1 MTMAAALIV
10 PIQVQALLVNA
21 RVRAQSFQRWSMDYA
36 SLAAYVSP
44 EPPAFSGDDPDWA
57 ADSLD
62 DGVHLHWT
70 LPTALRHGVQDS
82 ATGTTAYPKVPNR
95 WLVVRAAGPSGVATG
110 RTATAWI
117 VESDYVGADGTS
129 PYVDPTAS
137 TPTPTLIGRALP
149 LAGWSETGAGPLF
162 LTAVGPGNVAFA
174 SYQPYVANVFSLHDP
189 VTGVTEGEVLS
200 YLVVG
205 WYSDPS
211 ADVLAGTGG
220 FAGLTAALGWD
231 VTGAETAATSVYH
244 GMVRDLTWSSTATAP
259 RPTATRLAVG
269 NTSVDALTALIRLQ
283 AAQQAQT
290 TLDPD
295 LLEAFQYDLLRALD
309 DPDGPALLDAQIH
322 DAWFGSRSGG
332 SVWEVV
338 AIPPADSTQAARQE
352 DVPVTP
358 PSWLAGLN
366 HAQAA
371 YDQAVREL
379 SALRRQL
386 YETWWKRGNA
396 ARLPA
401 YPEGLTDAQFAAA
414 LNPAQPGGIAAQ
426 VVAQAAAVAAAQ
438 AAIPWGATQADLA
451 QAIMAYTAARPLSPG
466 TQLKRSDLPPFRVA
480 TDPVVVVAGT
490 QANAFVDDLGTD
502 ANGLL
507 PCRFA
512 DQVVTGL
519 VVTGPPLAVG
529 PGPVLLPGSPPIP
542 PPPPPTATVTAAT
555 LAGRAPTVD
564 LTNVPAVPGAL
575 LTEFLLLDPANA
587 ALVVLVGLNST
598 DPGTIAQTTAQMTA
612 GSGVAGTLPAI
623 LQPIWTQPWAPLFF
637 EWEVLY
643 YPIAYTQPPAQP
655 GAAPV
660 SPWSFDGT
668 GYTWT
673 GAGADTADPIV
684 LSGRTILT
692 PQPAFTFKARL
703 DAYLASNPDVTLSDL
718 ESFIASID
726 GWDFLSQTL
735 SGFNALLTRRDP
747 TSGLAPDAATVII
760 PPSATL
766 ATLVGPDATARP
778 LPGAAQPE
786 FGTWPSSGF
795 QPLRAGQFAFRRAA
809 VVDRFGQ
816 SLDLVTPDTSAATA
830 PVPADGLTPQGSY
843 VLPGQTARFV
853 QLPPRLLQAARL
865 AAGFVSATDDTVSLP
880 VDGDANPVCAWILP
894 NHLDAALSCYD
905 PGGAALGEVT
915 LTIATSGQPQVTW
928 LPAPG
933 SGYGSIASLVPALPH
948 LAEFLQGVQAAD
960 PGAFTD
966 LLTTIDA
973 TLWSIDPPGTG
984 DETYLSA
991 LVGRPLALVRAAL
1004 RCELAEPAL
1013 TDPAWPFTF
1022 APQPAELLT
1031 YSLPVRLGA
1040 ANLSSDGL
1048 VGYLAGSDAA
1058 HFHAVLAP
1066 AGLTTSYVS
1075 AIGPGNLLA
1084 LSFADADPTYLTLLM
1099 DPQAPVHA
1107 FTDILPVT
1115 TLTVPQRFVASALG
1129 ALAVTVRGGPLLT
1142 DFLTPS
1148 DTAVPEVVL
1157 PRPTELNGTWSWVET
1172 DGTVTTT
1179 YGITPADQAARFAS
1193 TAPTLR
1199 TGWLQLSG
1207 ALGPSSVPEVRRA
1220 PPGGPAPDHPS
1231 PDISPNV
1238 GRTRP
1243 GRTEA

>member
-1 MTMAAALIV
+1 MTMAAPLIV
-10 PIQVQALLVNA
+10 PVQVQALLVNA
-21 RVRAQSFQRWSMDYA
+21 RVRAQGFQRWSMDYA
-36 SLAAYVSP
+36 NLAAYVSA

-57 ADSLD
+57 ADPLD

-70 LPTALRHGVQDS
+70 LPTALRHGVQDP
-82 ATGTTAYPKVPNR
+82 ATGTTTYPKVPNR
-95 WLVVRAAGPSGVATG
+95 WLVVRTAGPSGVPGG
-110 RTATAWI
+110 RTATAW
-117 VESDYVGADGTS
+117 VVQSDYLGADGTS
-129 PYVDPTAS
+129 PYVDPTAP

-149 LAGWSETGAGPLF
+149 LAGWSETGTGPLF

-174 SYQPYVANVFSLHDP
+174 SYQPYVANVFSLHDS

-211 ADVLAGTGG
+211 ADLLAGPAATGG
-220 FAGLTAALGWD
+220 FAALTAALGWG
-231 VTGAETAATSVYH
+231 VTGTGTATTSVYH
-244 GMVRDLTWSSTATAP
+244 GMVRDLTWSSTATAA

-283 AAQQAQT
+283 AAQQAQPA
-290 TLDPD
+290 LDPD

-309 DPDGPALLDAQIH
+309 DPDGPALLDAKIH

-338 AIPPADSTQAARQE
+338 TVPPADSTQAATQE
-352 DVPVTP
+352 DVPVPP

-366 HAQAA
+366 QAQAA

-401 YPEGLTDAQFAAA
+401 YPEGLTDAHFAAA

-426 VVAQAAAVAAAQ
+426 VVAQTAGVAAAQ

-451 QAIMAYTAARPLSPG
+451 EAIMAYTATHPLPPG
-466 TQLKRSDLPPFRVA
+466 TELKRSDLPPFRA
-480 TDPVVVVAGT
+480 AADPVVVVAGT

-519 VVTGPPLAVG
+519 VLPGPPVT
-529 PGPVLLPGSPPIP
+529 

-555 LAGRAPTVD
+555 LAGRAPRVD

-575 LTEFLLLDPANA
+575 VTEFLLLDPANA
-587 ALVVLVGLNST
+587 ALVVLLGLDST
-598 DPGTIAQTTAQMTA
+598 DPGTIAQTAAHMTA
-612 GSGVAGTLPAI
+612 GADVVGTLPAI
-623 LQPIWTQPWAPLFF
+623 LPPIWTQPWAPLFF

-643 YPIAYTQPPAQP
+643 YPIAYAQPPAQP
-655 GAAPV
+655 GAAPL

-684 LSGRTILT
+684 LSGRTVLT

-718 ESFIASID
+718 ESFITSID

-747 TSGLAPDAATVII
+747 TSGLAPDATTVII
-760 PPSATL
+760 PPSTTL

-778 LPGAAQPE
+778 LPGATQPE

-830 PVPADGLTPQGSY
+830 PVPAESLEPQGSY
-843 VLPGQTARFV
+843 VLPGETARFV
-853 QLPPRLLQAARL
+853 QLPPRLLQPARL

-880 VDGDANPVCAWILP
+880 VDGDANPVCAWIVP
-894 NHLDAALSCYD
+894 NYLDAALSCYD
-905 PGGAALGEVT
+905 PGGAALGEVS
-915 LTIATSGQPQVTW
+915 LTVATSGQSQVTW
-928 LPAPG
+928 LPAPR
-933 SGYGSIASLVPALPH
+933 SGYGSIASLAPAFPH
-948 LAEFLQGVQAAD
+948 LAGFLQGVAGAG

-966 LLTTIDA
+966 LLATIDA

-984 DETYLSA
+984 DETYLSV

-1031 YSLPVRLGA
+1031 YSFPVRLGA
-1040 ANLSSDGL
+1040 VNLSGDGL

-1058 HFHAVLAP
+1058 HFAAVLAP

-1075 AIGPGNLLA
+1075 AIAAGNFLQ
-1084 LSFADADPTYLTLLM
+1084 LSFADADPTYLTLLL

-1107 FTDILPVT
+1107 FTDILPVA
-1115 TLTVPQRFVASALG
+1115 TLMVPQRFVASALG
-1129 ALAVTVRGGPLLT
+1129 ALAVTVRDGPLLT

-1148 DTAVPEVVL
+1148 GAAVPEVVL

-1172 DGTVTTT
+1172 DGAVATT
-1179 YGITPADQAARFAS
+1179 YGITPADQAARFPS
-1193 TAPTLR
+1193 TAATLR

-1207 ALGPSSVPEVRRA
+1207 ALGPSSVPEVRHA
-1220 PPGGPAPDHPS
+1220 PPGAAARDPAPDDLSSDTS
-1231 PDISPNV
+1231 PE
-1238 GRTRP
+1238 RRP
-1243 GRTEA
+1243 DPAGRTEA